1 MAHSIDPIDVHYRL
15 IQAPN
20 AEAAVVCVQHFDY
33 GNYTFITE
41 DLYATQE
48 EAVTAAR
55 KLKDP
60 REILADIIY
69 RHQYPDPTSPLIQ
82 PLAERARW
90 EQEMV
95 YRTVDSIIAAGF
107 VQV

>member
-1 MAHSIDPIDVHYRL
+1 VAHSIDPSDVHYRL
-15 IQAPN
+15 IEAPN
-20 AEAAVVCVQHFDY
+20 GEAAVACVQDFDY
-33 GNYTFITE
+33 PGYTFITE
-41 DLYATQE
+41 DLHATQE
-48 EAVTAAR
+48 EAVAAAR
-55 KLKDP
+55 KLRDP

-69 RHQYPDPTSPLIQ
+69 RNSYPDPTSPRIQ